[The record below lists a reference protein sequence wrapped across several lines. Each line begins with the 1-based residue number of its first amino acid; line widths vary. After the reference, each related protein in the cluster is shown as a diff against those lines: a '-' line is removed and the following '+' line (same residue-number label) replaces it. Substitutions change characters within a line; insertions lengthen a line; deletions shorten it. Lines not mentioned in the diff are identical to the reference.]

1 MSFIQRLQDKFTK
14 KDNKDES
21 KKYKKEMKRKSNSY
35 TSKINYLI
43 ASYRKVD
50 EDFFEELEEALIT
63 ADVGVM
69 TVMDL
74 VDELKMEVKR
84 QNIKEPDQ
92 MRDVIS
98 EKLVEMYYG
107 DEEE

>member
-1 MSFIQRLQDKFTK
+1 MSFIQRKKDKFTK
-14 KDNKDES
+14 KDNKDVS
-21 KKYKKEMKRKSNSY
+21 KKYKKGMEKTRNSL
-35 TSKINYLI
+35 TSKINDLI
-43 ASYRKVD
+43 ARYRKED

-98 EKLVEMYYG
+98 EKIG
-107 DEEE
+107 RATRR